1 MSIYS
6 DIGLKPVARRVAHL
20 PASNSKKQ
28 GQILYRKLTL

>member
-6 DIGLKPVARRVAHL
+6 DIGLTTSSKTSSTSS
-20 PASNSKKQ
+20 ASNSKKQ